1 MPERR
6 RRLSGVFAINFEHIL
21 PCSNVCIVAF
31 EPVIAGWAY
40 SKWKTL
46 CTLYLWGGR
55 GQDMMQSTLSLG
67 SPIAL

>member
-6 RRLSGVFAINFEHIL
+6 RRLSGVFVINFEHIL

-40 SKWKTL
+40 SK
-46 CTLYLWGGR
+46 
-55 GQDMMQSTLSLG
+55 
-67 SPIAL
+67 